1 MRKDSASD
9 PGSTAVELERCVND
23 PGYTPGVGRLPS
35 LLQGLADLEDE
46 AAHKVTRALA
56 RAGKP
61 AAEAALRALAA
72 APEKLR
78 LRLLE
83 VVRRVASE
91 THDATLMPPLIDA
104 LADPSP
110 RCRKLAASALGK
122 LGHPEAEPA
131 LLAALKGAPLELQR
145 VIAEALGKV
154 GGESSRRALELLPAT
169 DADLARRVNSARL
182 LLERRTRREEP
193 SRIRLDRAL
202 PTLARVAA
210 FCRAGLARLLADE
223 LARFEAV
230 VVDPTRVQ
238 LDHSG
243 SLAELLE
250 ARTALEVALLVELD
264 TAVHPLEERIA
275 RALSSAAVVDLLQAW
290 TEGLPRLRFAWS
302 DAGHRRS
309 LSWAVAE
316 ALSRQTQRVVNDP
329 RRASWTARVAS
340 NDARTLQLIPRL
352 DPDPRFAYRVRDVPA
367 ASHPTIAAALARVAG
382 VRADDVV
389 WDPFVGSALELI
401 ERARLGSYARLVGS
415 DLEVRALEAARA
427 NLLSAGVE
435 RFELLQGD
443 ARQMAP
449 AGVSLVICNPPMG
462 RRVARDGSLGPLLD
476 AFVVHAASVL
486 APGGRLVWLS
496 PLAERS
502 ARIAA
507 RAALAV
513 ERGPQLDMGGFQ
525 AEIQVLRR
533 PG

>member
-1 MRKDSASD
+1 MRKESASD

-23 PGYTPGVGRLPS
+23 PGYTPGVSQLPC
-35 LLQGLADLEDE
+35 LLQGLAQLDDE
-46 AAHKVTRALA
+46 AAHKVSRSVA

-61 AAEAALRALAA
+61 AAEAALRALAG
-72 APEKLR
+72 APEKHR

-83 VVRRVASE
+83 VARRVGSE
-91 THDATLMPPLIDA
+91 THDSTLMRPLVEA

-122 LGHPEAEPA
+122 LGHSQAEPA
-131 LLAALKGAPLELQR
+131 LLAALEGAPIELQR

-154 GGESSRRALELLPAT
+154 GGESSRRALERLPAT
-169 DADLARRVNSARL
+169 DADLARRVNAARL
-182 LLERRTRREEP
+182 LLERRTRRDLP
-193 SRIRLDRAL
+193 SRILIDRAL
-202 PTLARVAA
+202 PEVVRVVA
-210 FCRAGLARLLADE
+210 FCRAGLSSLLADE
-223 LARFEAV
+223 LARFNAV
-230 VVDPTRVQ
+230 VVDPTRVE
-238 LDHSG
+238 LAHSG
-243 SLAELLE
+243 SLADLLE
-250 ARTALEVALLVELD
+250 ARTALELALLVELD
-264 TAVHPLEERIA
+264 PRLNPLEERIA
-275 RALSSAAVVDLLQAW
+275 QALSSAAVVDRLQAW
-290 TEGLPRLRFAWS
+290 TEGLPRLRLAWS

-316 ALSRQTQRVVNDP
+316 ALSRQTQRLVNDP
-329 RRASWTARVAS
+329 RAASWTARAAS
-340 NDARTLQLIPRL
+340 NDPRALELIPRL

-415 DLEVRALEAARA
+415 DLDARALEAARA

-476 AFVVHAASVL
+476 AFVRHVATVL
-486 APGGRLVWLS
+486 GAGGRLVWVS

-502 ARIAA
+502 ARLAA
-507 RAALAV
+507 RSGLILQ
-513 ERGPQLDMGGFQ
+513 RGPRLDMGGFE

-533 PG
+533 PL